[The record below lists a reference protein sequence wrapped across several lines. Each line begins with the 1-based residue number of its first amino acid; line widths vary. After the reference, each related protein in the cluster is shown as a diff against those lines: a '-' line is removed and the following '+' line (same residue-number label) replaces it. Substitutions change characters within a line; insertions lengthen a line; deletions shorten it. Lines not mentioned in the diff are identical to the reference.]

1 MAHRMRCDPTICQAF
16 RLDLLI
22 PLCIFWFGHLARR
35 TGFRVLSML
44 VPPPAREQWRELRLE
59 ARGQRRKVLE
69 TYLRWPHAHGSQ
81 DVVGQ
86 PTGVPEAHT
95 PSSFLLRCTGD
106 QHQLQRTTGDAQ
118 SDEPG

>member
-1 MAHRMRCDPTICQAF
+1 TWIETRECPPFDRNHAIRPSTAGMAHRMRCDPTICQAF

-35 TGFRVLSML
+35 TGFRVLSRL

-86 PTGVPEAHT
+86 PAGVPE
-95 PSSFLLRCTGD
+95 
-106 QHQLQRTTGDAQ
+106 
-118 SDEPG
+118 